1 MDFLDRLKLGARL
14 AAGFGLVFA
23 LMVAMIALAVARLTG
38 LSEISDRIAG
48 KEWVKAQA
56 VHVIDA
62 ATRTNA
68 RMTMELFFTSDKD
81 RINRIHE
88 TLESNRTKVD
98 NALESLDRL
107 VDTPDAK
114 PLLATIRER
123 RAAFLDSFRATIK
136 LLEAGKREEASK
148 LLIGEALPAVDALQE
163 PVKQMV
169 ELQSKLVDA
178 GGVEIQRGIESGRLL
193 MFAMGSIAALLG
205 ALFAWWLTRSI
216 TRQIGGEPD
225 YAAAVV
231 REIAAGNLSVEVAT
245 RRGDHSSLLAAMKG
259 MRDSLARIASEV
271 RKGVESVS
279 TASSQIAAGNT
290 DLSSRTEEQAS
301 SLQETAAS
309 MEQLTSTV
317 KLSAENAKQAD
328 QLAAAASGAA
338 GKGGEVVA
346 QVVATME
353 QISAASKKIG
363 EIITVI
369 DSIAFQTNILAL
381 NAAVEAARAGEQG
394 RGFAVVA
401 TEVRTLAQRSAR
413 AAREIKGMISDSV
426 QRVESGSTLVNAAG
440 ASMTEIVAQVKRVTD
455 LVGEISSASQ
465 EQSAGIG
472 QVNDAIAQMDRVTQ
486 QNAALVEQ
494 SAAAGQSLKD
504 QAARLI
510 DAVAVFRLSDQ
521 ETERVISTAK
531 APAPAV
537 SPSGKGKGDVAQPRR
552 VAAPKRTSRPASAAA
567 GHAARTAIAATEP
580 KIGEWRAF

>member
-1 MDFLDRLKLGARL
+1 MDFLGRLKLGARL
-14 AAGFGLVFA
+14 AAGFGVVFA
-23 LMVAMIALAVARLTG
+23 LMVAMIALAIARFTG
-38 LSEISDRIAG
+38 LSEISDRIAS

-68 RMTMELFFTSDKD
+68 RMTMELFFTSDTD
-81 RINRIHE
+81 RIGRIHE

-107 VDTPDAK
+107 VDGPDAK
-114 PLLATIRER
+114 ALLARIKER

-136 LLEAGKREEASK
+136 LLEGGKRDEASK
-148 LLIGEALPAVDALQE
+148 LLMGETLPAVDALQE

-169 ELQSKLVDA
+169 ELQSRLVDA
-178 GGVEIQRGIESGRLL
+178 GGVEIQRGIESGRFV
-193 MFAMGSIAALLG
+193 MFAMGSVVALLG

-225 YAAAVV
+225 YAVAVV
-231 REIAAGNLSVEVAT
+231 REIAAGNLSVEVAM
-245 RRGDHSSLLAAMKG
+245 RRGDDSSLLAAMKG
-259 MRDSLARIASEV
+259 MRDSLARIVGEV

-301 SLQETAAS
+301 SLQQTAAS

-338 GKGGEVVA
+338 GKGGEVVS
-346 QVVATME
+346 QVVATMD

-401 TEVRTLAQRSAR
+401 AEVRTLAQRSAH
-413 AAREIKGMISDSV
+413 AAREIKSMITDSV

-440 ASMTEIVAQVKRVTD
+440 ASMTEIVSQVKRVTD

-465 EQSAGIG
+465 EQSSGIG
-472 QVNDAIAQMDRVTQ
+472 QVNEAIAQMDRVTQ

-494 SAAAGQSLKD
+494 SAAAAQSLKD

-510 DAVAVFRLSDQ
+510 EAVAVFRLSGQ
-521 ETERVISTAK
+521 ETERVISTLK
-531 APAPAV
+531 APAPV
-537 SPSGKGKGDVAQPRR
+537 SSASRQGKGNAAQQRKVVAQ
-552 VAAPKRTSRPASAAA
+552 KPASKPASDATDHRAKPVIA
-567 GHAARTAIAATEP
+567 GRQP
-580 KIGEWRAF
+580 RIGEWQAF